1 MKLIERGKQM
11 NDNKLSKLWIAAVV
25 VIPFILIFCL
35 HIGIALGNY
44 FGININVPNVDASTW
59 FLFAGSYLGGVMTL
73 AGVMIT
79 LKHERKIHQYEK
91 LLENIDK
98 EKERLGKAICE
109 LNVFAPS
116 IIYQK
121 FMVMQ
126 VTQDGYNASEI
137 AAIRSNI
144 LEEMAKINKLKSET
158 MFFTDIYAITS
169 GCRKSCRIKEILPEI
184 QKIYDTIGKNIYDT
198 LQEIDQYVTDAYRNS
213 LCDAQIHRFNTIN
226 VNCQA
231 LGQPLQYNEA
241 AIEEYE
247 VKKVDVKPKQDKIA
261 MALTEISSYP
271 LNEIQQLNYLVREY
285 IVVKQ
290 QNASKNC
297 FINKREKE

>member
-1 MKLIERGKQM
+1 MKHI
-11 NDNKLSKLWIAAVV
+11 KLFKLWIAVV
-25 VIPFILIFCL
+25 ALIPFILMFCL
-35 HIGIALGNY
+35 HIGIALSDY

-73 AGVMIT
+73 AGVVIT
-79 LKHERKIHQYEK
+79 LKYERKIQQYEK

-144 LEEMAKINKLKSET
+144 LEEMAKINQLRSET
-158 MFFTDIYAITS
+158 MFFTDIYAMTA
-169 GCRKSCRIKEILPEI
+169 GCEKTCRIKEIMPEI
-184 QKIYDTIGKNIYDT
+184 QKIYDTIGKKVYDT
-198 LQEIDQYVTDAYRNS
+198 LQEVDQYIEDAYRNS
-213 LCDAQIHRFNTIN
+213 LCNAQILRFKMMNA
-226 VNCQA
+226 NCQT
-231 LGQPLQYNEA
+231 LGQPLHYNEA
-241 AIEEYE
+241 AIKEYE
-247 VKKVDVKPKQDKIA
+247 DKKVDVTPKQDKIA
-261 MALTEISSYP
+261 MALTEISRYP
-271 LNEIQQLNYLVREY
+271 LNEIQQLNYLAREY

-297 FINKREKE
+297 FSNKWEKE

>member
-98 EKERLGKAICE
+98 EKERLGKTICE

-126 VTQDGYNASEI
+126 VTQDGYNVSEI

-184 QKIYDTIGKNIYDT
+184 QKIYDTMSARE
-198 LQEIDQYVTDAYRNS
+198 QSE
-213 LCDAQIHRFNTIN
+213 
-226 VNCQA
+226 QA
-231 LGQPLQYNEA
+231 HFANGE
-241 AIEEYE
+241 
-247 VKKVDVKPKQDKIA
+247 
-261 MALTEISSYP
+261 
-271 LNEIQQLNYLVREY
+271 
-285 IVVKQ
+285 
-290 QNASKNC
+290 C
-297 FINKREKE
+297 

>member
-1 MKLIERGKQM
+1 M
-11 NDNKLSKLWIAAVV
+11 NDNKLSKLWIVAVV
-25 VIPFILIFCL
+25 AIPFILMFCL

-59 FLFAGSYLGGVMTL
+59 FLFAGSYLGGAMTL

-79 LKHERKIHQYEK
+79 LKHEREIHQYEK

-109 LNVFAPS
+109 LNVFASS

-137 AAIRSNI
+137 AAIRSSI
-144 LEEMAKINKLKSET
+144 LEEMSRINKLKSET
-158 MFFTDIYAITS
+158 MFFTDIFAITA
-169 GCRKSCRIKEILPEI
+169 GCKKACRIKEILPEI
-184 QKIYDTIGKNIYDT
+184 QKIYDTIGKKIYDT
-198 LQEIDQYVTDAYRNS
+198 LSEIDQYVTDAYRNS
-213 LCDAQIHRFNTIN
+213 LCDAQIHRFNMIN
-226 VNCQA
+226 ANCQA
-231 LGQPLQYNEA
+231 LGQPLQYDEA
-241 AIEEYE
+241 AIKEYE
-247 VKKVDVKPKQDKIA
+247 DKKVDVKPKQDKIA

-290 QNASKNC
+290 QNTSKNC
-297 FINKREKE
+297 FINERGKE